1 MFFLKLKKA
10 IAFFAAFLLCLSF
23 VGQATAVL
31 ADDAI
36 PTYEIDYYP
45 ELSNKAIIF
54 NTLVDNGFSTASALG
69 VLANLLNK
77 SPELDPGYS
86 ANDKIGVICADYNLL
101 SAFAEQYDESW
112 PEISLK
118 TQILY
123 MVNSMA
129 NDGWMNNSVINTYA
143 REYGDDYIFITYDNF
158 KKLDDITQA
167 AICFKAGYW
176 GEDSGITTG
185 IIGVETAMESF
196 DWVPSLTN
204 IADAAAEQGIEIS
217 YTNIINILRLLTNEN
232 IAPNGLQIMYGTGDV
247 YLEYLFACSCI
258 NACITYGYD
267 VNLFNWYSTGDS
279 ATETDGFN
287 TDTYSLTV
295 SDYAYKYLYY
305 AITNLNKDASG
316 IVRLTD
322 EEISNYPNI
331 LYTTK
336 NITCLDYSY
345 SQQTYGSKYA
355 NYCCLTN
362 TGAEEIKRTNLDG
375 ITDSVTGLEDSF
387 IRLCGTS
394 TVLSFIKE
402 AFEIALDDSHGYSNT
417 SNRGPDYDCG
427 SMISQTLWNIGVLPL
442 DVIYEPND
450 GIQWIL
456 SAYGF
461 DIIPYSY
468 ENLQPGDVL
477 YRYGHTEMYVGN
489 GLMVGAHSDYGYT
502 QSGDQT
508 GEEISIKGLA
518 GDWEYIF
525 RYKY

>member
-1 MFFLKLKKA
+1 MLFKFRKLA
-10 IAFFAAFLLCLSF
+10 AFCAAFLLCLSF
-23 VGQATAVL
+23 TGQALITY
-31 ADDAI
+31 ADDVI

-45 ELSNKAIIF
+45 EISNKATVF

-69 VLANLLNK
+69 VLADLLNK
-77 SPELDPGYS
+77 SPELDPAYS
-86 ANDKIGVICADYNLL
+86 ENDKVGVICADYDSL
-101 SAFAEQYDESW
+101 SAFAEQHGESW
-112 PEISLK
+112 PEISLE

-129 NDGWMNNSVINTYA
+129 NGGWMNNSVINTYA
-143 REYGDDYIFITYDNF
+143 REYGDDYIFVTYDNF
-158 KKLDDITQA
+158 KKLDDVTQA

-176 GEDSGITTG
+176 GEDSGIATG
-185 IIGVETAMESF
+185 ITGVESAMESF
-196 DWVPSLTN
+196 DWTPSLTN

-232 IAPNGLQIMYGTGDV
+232 IAPDGLQVMYGTGDT
-247 YLEYLFACSCI
+247 YLEYLFACSCV
-258 NACITYGYD
+258 NACIAYGYD
-267 VNLFNWYSTGDS
+267 INLFNWYSTGDS
-279 ATETDGFN
+279 ATETEGFN

-305 AITNLNKDASG
+305 AITNLNTDASG
-316 IVRLTD
+316 IIRLTD
-322 EEISNYPNI
+322 EEKENHSDI

-336 NITCLDYSY
+336 NVTCLDSSY
-345 SQQTYGSKYA
+345 TGQSYGSKYA
-355 NYCCLTN
+355 NYCCVTD
-362 TGAEEIKRTNLDG
+362 TGAEEIRRTNLDD
-375 ITDSVTGLEDSF
+375 IAASVTGLDE
-387 IRLCGTS
+387 
-394 TVLSFIKE
+394 SFIKLSGTSAVLSYIKE
-402 AFEIALDDSHGYSNT
+402 AIEIALDDSHGYSNV

-427 SMISQTLWNIGVLPL
+427 SMISQTLWVTGILPT

-450 GIQWIL
+450 GVQWIL

-468 ENLQPGDVL
+468 ENLKPGDIL
-477 YRYGHTEMYVGN
+477 YRYGHTEMYIGN
-489 GLMVGAHSDYGYT
+489 NLMAGAHDDYGYT

-508 GEEISIKGLA
+508 GDEINIKGLT